1 MSGGWWRRWVP
12 PLVFIAVVLGA
23 WELAVVTKVID
34 FETIPAPG
42 ETLSAWRE
50 IASSGQLWTAVG
62 HSLRMLAISFLFAAL
77 AGVVL
82 GTAIGTSRT
91 AYAYLHGIL
100 EFLRF
105 VPPVAL
111 IPVVLLIS
119 GFSDRTEIAVASFA
133 SLWPILLNTASGVEG
148 VDAQLREVGRSL
160 RLPRRHML
168 VKLVLPAALP
178 TIAVGLRIALSLCL
192 IMVITTE
199 IVAIPQGLG
208 FELLTAGNTLRP
220 DIVYAYLLSIGAV
233 GVLTNIAFRFLER
246 RVLLRGWGNAWEAS

>member
-1 MSGGWWRRWVP
+1 MAGRWRRWVP
-12 PLVFIAVVLGA
+12 PLAFVAVVLGA
-23 WELAVVTKVID
+23 WQVAVLADVID

-42 ETLSAWRE
+42 EALSAWRE
-50 IASSGQLWTAVG
+50 IAASGELWTAVA
-62 HSLRMLAISFLFAAL
+62 HSLRMLAIAFALATA

-82 GTAIGTSRT
+82 GTAIGTSRV
-91 AYAYLHGIL
+91 AYSFLHGIL

-119 GFSDRTEIAVASFA
+119 GFSDRSEIYIAAFA
-133 SLWPILLNTASGVEG
+133 SLWPVLLNTASGVES

-160 RLPRRHML
+160 RLGRRQML
-168 VKLVLPAALP
+168 LKLVLPAALP

-208 FELLTAGNTLRP
+208 FELLTASNTLRP
-220 DIVYAYLLSIGAV
+220 DIVYAYLLSIGAL
-233 GVLTNIAFRFLER
+233 GVLINVAFRTFER
-246 RVLLRGWGNAWEAS
+246 RLLLRGWGTAWEGA